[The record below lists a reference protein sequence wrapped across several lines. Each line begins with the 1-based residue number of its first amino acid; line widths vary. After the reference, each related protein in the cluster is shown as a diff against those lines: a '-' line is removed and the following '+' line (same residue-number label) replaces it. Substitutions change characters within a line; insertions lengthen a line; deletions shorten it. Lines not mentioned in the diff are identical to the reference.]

1 MMKIEEISLDELTLD
16 PNNARTHDVKNLN
29 AIAGSLEIFGQR
41 KPIVIDS
48 ANVVVAGNGTVQAAK
63 LLGWKKIACV
73 RIPADWS
80 DDQIKAYALADN
92 RTAELAKWDEEIL
105 GIQLLELNEAD
116 FPIEKFGF
124 VQKEDTDKLPDT
136 EKMDFEERYEV
147 VIECANEVQQQELL
161 DRFVKEGF
169 RVRAIVI

>member
-1 MMKIEEISLDELTLD
+1 MKIEELPLDSLTLD
-16 PNNARTHDVKNLN
+16 PNNARTHDAKNLS

-41 KPIVIDS
+41 KPIVID
-48 ANVVVAGNGTVQAAK
+48 ANNLVVAGNGTVQAAK
-63 LLGWKKIACV
+63 LLDWKKIACV

-105 GIQLLELNEAD
+105 GVQLLELNEAD

-124 VQKEDTDKLPDT
+124 AQKENTDKIADT
-136 EKMDFEERYEV
+136 QEMQWDERWEV

-161 DRFVKEGF
+161 DRFSKEGF
-169 RVRAIVI
+169 KVRAIVI